1 MPSLKSSKSVSS
13 KLKEAS
19 PIHVLGSG
27 FSNQSFRSASDPHG
41 FTEFSLALE
50 GFLFLS
56 FWLTF
61 SQEVTTAIGLLS
73 VFLMLPLC
81 LGL

>member
-1 MPSLKSSKSVSS
+1 MPSLKSSKFVSS
-13 KLKEAS
+13 RLKEAS

-27 FSNQSFRSASDPHG
+27 FSNQSFPSASGPHS

-56 FWLTF
+56 FQLTF
-61 SQEVTTAIGLLS
+61 PQEVTTDTGLLS
-73 VFLMLPLC
+73 VFFMLPLC